1 MIAAA
6 GEFDAF
12 ACTYEV
18 HAPRH
23 AAPVSRQSPR
33 LRSRRVRAGR
43 TDVLRAAVR
52 RHRDGA
58 DVLGDPGA
66 RERQPEFRAG
76 VADGAGAIRFSG
88 GLRGVRREHALLAN
102 DVVSTS
108 SFGALSLTSYGN
120 SCSFNPAG

>member
-1 MIAAA
+1 MIAAAA

-33 LRSRRVRAGR
+33 LRSRRVRAGC

-52 RHRDGA
+52 RHRDSA

-66 RERQPEFRAG
+66 RERQPESARVLLTGQAQSG
-76 VADGAGAIRFSG
+76 SVAACAVSG
-88 GLRGVRREHALLAN
+88 
-102 DVVSTS
+102 VSTP
-108 SFGALSLTSYGN
+108 
-120 SCSFNPAG
+120 CSQTT